1 MCQNGFRSYFLAGA
15 AGVCCPAAVFGAA
28 GVCAVAAGV
37 DHVHLGHHPAEKVV
51 RTLALQPAD
60 LRHVARVGQ
69 NGVEELVHR
78 GVRRIDLRREAVV
91 KGFLLLVVKPCG
103 QHALR
108 YEVVVGVDVPHVA
121 GVGVQFVD
129 DRRDDHHVHRVVDAL
144 HLDELHVDGITV
156 FELPGHFVGEEHE
169 LGVVQVVEVH
179 HLAVAAQRF
188 AHRLALFVVPLPLL
202 RAAEKSCREDCQQR
216 YTEEN
221 FFHFLP

>member
-1 MCQNGFRSYFLAGA
+1 M
-15 AGVCCPAAVFGAA
+15 
-28 GVCAVAAGV
+28 
-37 DHVHLGHHPAEKVV
+37 
-51 RTLALQPAD
+51 
-60 LRHVARVGQ
+60 
-69 NGVEELVHR
+69 
-78 GVRRIDLRREAVV
+78 
-91 KGFLLLVVKPCG
+91 VKPCG